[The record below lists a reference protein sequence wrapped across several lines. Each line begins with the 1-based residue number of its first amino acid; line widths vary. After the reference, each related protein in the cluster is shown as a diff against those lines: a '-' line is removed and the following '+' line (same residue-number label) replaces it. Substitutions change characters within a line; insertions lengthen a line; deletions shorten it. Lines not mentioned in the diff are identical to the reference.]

1 MLEQIKH
8 PTTRNGKA
16 TFNLI
21 LRAAEML
28 FLENG
33 YHKTTVA
40 DITKKAGVAAGTFYL
55 YFPSKISLYQHLL
68 LDISH
73 TIRKEIASRIKEK
86 DSRRDKEKEGIKA
99 FLEYAIKN
107 PHMYNIIWESF
118 YIDRALFREYYESFS
133 KRYVKGLLDA
143 QTNGEV
149 ADVDL
154 EIVSYILMGI
164 TNFVGLKLILDL
176 GDHPHTVDK
185 VVETIIDILDHG
197 LFQQKTAP

>member
-185 VVETIIDILDHG
+185 VVETIITILDHG
-197 LFQQKTAP
+197 LFQQKTAR

>member
-1 MLEQIKH
+1 MIEQIKR
-8 PTTRNGKA
+8 PTTRNGQA

-21 LRAAEML
+21 LRAAEIN

-73 TIRKEIASRIKEK
+73 TIRKEIASKIKDKKTRKE
-86 DSRRDKEKEGIKA
+86 KEKEGIKA

-118 YIDRALFREYYESFS
+118 YIDRGLFREYYESFS
-133 KRYVKGLLDA
+133 RRYVLGLNEA
-143 QTNGEV
+143 IQTKEIPEL
-149 ADVDL
+149 DL
-154 EIVSYILMGI
+154 EIVSYVLMGI

-176 GDHPHTVDK
+176 GDTPHSVDQ
-185 VVETIIDILDHG
+185 VVETIMKVLTDG
-197 LFQQKTAP
+197 LFNH

>member
-21 LRAAEML
+21 LRAAELL

-133 KRYVKGLLDA
+133 KRYVRGLLQAKTD
-143 QTNGEV
+143 GEV

-176 GDHPHTVDK
+176 GDHPHTVDH
-185 VVETIIDILDHG
+185 VVNTIIEILDHG
-197 LFQQKTAP
+197 LFHH

>member
-1 MLEQIKH
+1 MLEKIKL

-16 TFNLI
+16 TFHLL
-21 LRAAEML
+21 LRAAELL

-40 DITKKAGVAAGTFYL
+40 DITQKAGVAAGTFYV

-68 LDISH
+68 TDISH
-73 TIRKEIASRIKEK
+73 SIRKEIAEKIKDK

-99 FLEYAIKN
+99 FLEYAVKN

-118 YIDRALFREYYESFS
+118 YIDRALFRDYYESFS
-133 KRYVKGLLDA
+133 RRYVRGLESALKTA
-143 QTNGEV
+143 EI

-154 EIVSYILMGI
+154 EVVSYILMGV

-176 GDHPHTVDK
+176 GDTPKTIESVVD
-185 VVETIIDILDHG
+185 TIMHVLDHG
-197 LFQQKTAP
+197 LFSKK

>member
-73 TIRKEIASRIKEK
+73 SIRKEIASRIKEK
-86 DSRRDKEKEGIKA
+86 ASRRDKEKEGIKA

-133 KRYVKGLLDA
+133 KRYIRGLLEA
-143 QTNGEV
+143 QADGEV

-176 GDHPHTVDK
+176 GDYPHSVDN
-185 VVETIIDILDHG
+185 VVNTIIQILDAG